1 MAARVD
7 FYILQDQNPPERFAC
22 AISGKIFR
30 QGLKIHL
37 HTESRESAVALD
49 DLLWTYRD
57 ISFVPHQLCD
67 NSDNGDT
74 PVTIGWPG
82 ATANHDGVL
91 INLNAGIPDSAG
103 DFARIIEIVA
113 AYEPLRGQ
121 ARERYR
127 QYRDLGYE
135 MHNHEID
142 RQYAD
147 V

>member
-1 MAARVD
+1 MARVD

-30 QGLKIHL
+30 QGRKIHI
-37 HTESRESAVALD
+37 HTDSRESAVALD

-57 ISFVPHQLCD
+57 ISFVPHQL
-67 NSDNGDT
+67 SDGGEGDT
-74 PVTIGWPG
+74 PITIGW
-82 ATANHDGVL
+82 TAAAARRDGVL
-91 INLNAGIPDSAG
+91 INLSEKIPEFAG
-103 DFARIIEIVA
+103 DFARIIEIA
-113 AYEPLRGQ
+113 AANDPLRSQ

-142 RQYAD
+142 RQYAN